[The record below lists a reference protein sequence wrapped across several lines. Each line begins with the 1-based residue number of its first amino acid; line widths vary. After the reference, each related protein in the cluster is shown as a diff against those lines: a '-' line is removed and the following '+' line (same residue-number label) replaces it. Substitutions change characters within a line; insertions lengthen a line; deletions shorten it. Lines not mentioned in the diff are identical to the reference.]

1 MKKVNTGNPNLTM
14 YIIEATPFDRL
25 CTVVGK
31 AVIFKFALGVT
42 LSAASKAIEKA
53 KADEEA

>member
-31 AVIFKFALGVT
+31 AVIFKFAFGVVY
-42 LSAASKAIEKA
+42 SAVSKAVDKA
-53 KADEEA
+53 IADEEA

>member
-14 YIIEATPFDRL
+14 YIIESTPFDRL

-31 AVIFKFALGVT
+31 AVIFKFALSVT
-42 LSAASKAIEKA
+42 LSAANKAIKKT